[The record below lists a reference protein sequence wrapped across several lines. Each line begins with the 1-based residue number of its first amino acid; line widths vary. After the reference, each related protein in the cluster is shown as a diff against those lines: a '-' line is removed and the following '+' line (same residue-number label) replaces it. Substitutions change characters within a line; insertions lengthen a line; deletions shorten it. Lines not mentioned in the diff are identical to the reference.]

1 VRNRG
6 LAMRFAVVCCL
17 AFVGVVA
24 GACSSSSNGSSPT
37 GGSDAGADR
46 GGEAGPGP
54 GCQDSDCA
62 AGNVCIDD
70 GSGKG
75 ASCHLA
81 CTTQAQC
88 PFGYYCNDAQ
98 PVSWCVAST
107 VSLTQTKGQW
117 GTSCNPGDGES
128 NNPACDTS
136 DHFKCYA
143 HSPMDTDAF
152 CTFIGCTSDSQCP
165 GGWWCARVDDAPNSS
180 TDQRSFGMTRNV
192 CMPRTYCAPCETDHD
207 CNAAA
212 TTPGTAG
219 AAQQYCV
226 KDAHGT
232 GLCTSSCSTD
242 ANCNLDAACKQF
254 KQCEDKTCAKDSD
267 CPAWSSGT
275 AHTMC
280 IAGACRVSCAT
291 DTDCASAG
299 GTATG
304 GAEVCDAASKTCRPK
319 SCPSGADG
327 GTCVETCSADA
338 DCGVGRSCASLSA
351 CLPRAGE
358 CLGKGAFCD
367 PCRSDA
373 DCTGGGFCL
382 YADYS
387 TERYCS
393 APVMGTTCPTT
404 GALPA
409 GACPAAPTGSPAAG
423 VGTSCTNMA
432 NQLAPA
438 NQCIPLDNL
447 GGACSSANPQN
458 CVGGCWSLHPM

>member
-1 VRNRG
+1 
-6 LAMRFAVVCCL
+6 MRFAVICCL

-24 GACSSSSNGSSPT
+24 GACSSSSSGSSPT

-46 GGEAGPGP
+46 GGEGGAGP

-75 ASCHLA
+75 ATCHLA
-81 CTTQAQC
+81 CTAQAQC
-88 PFGYYCNDAQ
+88 PFGYSCNDAQ
-98 PVSWCVAST
+98 PVSWCVALT
-107 VSLTQTKGQW
+107 VSLTQNKGQW

-128 NNPACDTS
+128 NNVACDS
-136 DHFKCYA
+136 KSGFKCYA

-152 CTFIGCTSDSQCP
+152 CTFIGCRGDSDCP

-192 CMPRTYCAPCETDHD
+192 CMPRTFCAPCETDHD

-242 ANCNLDAACKQF
+242 SNCNLDAACKQF
-254 KQCEDKTCAKDSD
+254 KQCEDKTCAKDAD
-267 CPAWSSGT
+267 CPAYSTGMGHS
-275 AHTMC
+275 MC
-280 IAGACRVSCAT
+280 IAGACRVSCAA
-291 DTDCASAG
+291 DADCANAG

-327 GTCVETCSADA
+327 GTCVETCSANA
-338 DCGVGRSCASLSA
+338 DCGVGRTCASLSA
-351 CLPRAGE
+351 CQPRAGE

-393 APVMGTTCPTT
+393 SPVMGTTCPTT

-447 GGACSSANPQN
+447 GGTCNSANPQN